1 MPPFNFKLFIMSL
14 KNIFWKDNSPAEA
27 PKPASTIKPTGPS
40 GIAPIGSTSVG
51 VIPAADPTFQSEF
64 GQYLDKILQD
74 ANLPGPDYYEFA
86 NALNTLKASPLTEE
100 QKYVTIFA
108 GFAAQGVTPQAL
120 VDAAQKYIAIL
131 GQKKSTEFDTSVQSA
146 ELAIKTKEESIRVW
160 GEENIKL
167 SNQIAD
173 NAKKISDATTEVNQ
187 MKTKVEVKKTT
198 FNMAYQNFIKKIM
211 DDIENIK
218 KYLYGNSTK

>member
-1 MPPFNFKLFIMSL
+1 MSL

-27 PKPASTIKPTGPS
+27 PKSISTVKPTGPS
-40 GIAPIGSTSVG
+40 GIAPIGSTSAG
-51 VIPAADPTFQSEF
+51 VIPAADPTSQSEF
-64 GQYLDKILQD
+64 DQYLDRIMQD

-86 NALNTLKASPLTEE
+86 NALSTLKASPLTEE

-108 GFAAQGVTPQAL
+108 GFQAQGVTPQAL
-120 VDAAQKYIAIL
+120 VDAGQKYIAIL
-131 GQKKSTEFDTSVQSA
+131 GQRKSTEFDTSVQSA
-146 ELAIKTKEESIRVW
+146 ELAIKNREESIRIF
-160 GEENIKL
+160 GEENVTL
-167 SNQIAD
+167 SNKIAD
-173 NAKKISDATTEVNQ
+173 NAKRIGELTEEMNK

-218 KYLYGNSTK
+218 KYLYGNATK

>member
-1 MPPFNFKLFIMSL
+1 MSL

-27 PKPASTIKPTGPS
+27 PKPVSTIKPTGPS
-40 GIAPIGSTSVG
+40 GIAPIGSISAG
-51 VIPAADPTFQSEF
+51 VIPVQTDPTSQSEF
-64 GQYLDKILQD
+64 DQYLQKILQD
-74 ANLPGPDYYEFA
+74 ANLPGPDYYEFS
-86 NALNTLKASPLTEE
+86 NALSTLKASPLTEE

-108 GFAAQGVTPQAL
+108 GFQAQGVTSQAL

-146 ELAIKTKEESIRVW
+146 ELAIKNREESIRIF
-160 GEENIKL
+160 GEENVTL
-167 SNQIAD
+167 SNKIAD
-173 NAKKISDATTEVNQ
+173 NARKIGELTEEMNK

-218 KYLYGNSTK
+218 KYLYGNATK